1 MVQYTRKFC
10 FFMLI
15 GLGLV
20 AMVSFPTYGQIE
32 RSNSKPR
39 VSPNASVSQTI
50 GTTVITLH
58 YGRPGV
64 KGRKVFGGLQPYGKV
79 WRAGANEAT
88 AINFSKDVK
97 VQGHP
102 LKAGWYSLF
111 MIPGEKEW
119 TIIFNST
126 IKWGLDYEQKSDVLR
141 VKVTPE
147 DAPMREWLMYYF
159 RNLTGNSA
167 QLVMAWDKTAVPITI
182 TTE

>member
-1 MVQYTRKFC
+1 
-10 FFMLI
+10 MLI
-15 GLGLV
+15 SLGLV
-20 AMVSFPTYGQIE
+20 TVAAFPSYSQIE

-39 VSPNASVSQTI
+39 VSPNATVSQTI
-50 GTTVITLH
+50 GTTVVTLH

-64 KGRKVFGGLQPYGKV
+64 KGRTVFGDLVPYGKV

-97 VQGHP
+97 VQGQT

-111 MIPGEKEW
+111 MIPTENEW
-119 TIIFNST
+119 TVIFNST
-126 IKWGLDYEQKSDVLR
+126 IKWGLDYDQNSDVLR
-141 VKVTPE
+141 VTTTSE

-167 QLVMAWDKTAVPITI
+167 ELVMTWDKTAVPISI

>member
-1 MVQYTRKFC
+1 MQCRAYKASLSLMVIVTVLMITALPAY
-10 FFMLI
+10 
-15 GLGLV
+15 
-20 AMVSFPTYGQIE
+20 SQIE
-32 RSNSKPR
+32 RGNDKSR
-39 VSPNASVSQTI
+39 VSPNATVSQTI
-50 GTTVITLH
+50 GTTVVTLH

-64 KGRKVFGGLQPYGKV
+64 KGRTIFGKLIPFDKV

-97 VQGHP
+97 VQGQT

-119 TIIFNST
+119 TIIFNSS
-126 IKWGLDYEQKSDVLR
+126 IKWGTMYDQKSDVLR
-141 VKVTPE
+141 VKATPE

-159 RNLTGNSA
+159 RNLSETSA
-167 QLVMAWDKTAVPITI
+167 ELVLTWDKTAVPFTI